1 MPEGFA
7 VESPPSEDYGRIS
20 DVSSNIQIW
29 RQLKVIYAFS
39 IGCSEIYRG
48 TGASFKS

>member
-7 VESPPSEDYGRIS
+7 VESPPPEDYGRIS
-20 DVSSNIQIW
+20 DVRIF
-29 RQLKVIYAFS
+29 RYGGKVIYAFS
-39 IGCSEIYRG
+39 IGCSEIHQG